1 VWLRKQRSKVRADK
15 RCCTHFFFARNFY
28 IFLDLQ
34 EKMAYRIKIGYNYIL
49 KLSEEMKKENC
60 KGRK

>member
-1 VWLRKQRSKVRADK
+1 M
-15 RCCTHFFFARNFY
+15 HFFFARNLY

-34 EKMAYRIKIGYNYIL
+34 EKMAYRIKIGYNCIS